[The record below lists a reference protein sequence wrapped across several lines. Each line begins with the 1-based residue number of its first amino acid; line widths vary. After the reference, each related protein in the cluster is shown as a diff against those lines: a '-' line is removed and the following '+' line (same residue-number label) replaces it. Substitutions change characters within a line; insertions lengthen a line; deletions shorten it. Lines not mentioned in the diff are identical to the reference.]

1 MQANNHKKQKEF
13 DEFLIRILNSK
24 MMTIEIAPLLTIDT
38 TAVAALR

>member
-1 MQANNHKKQKEF
+1 
-13 DEFLIRILNSK
+13 